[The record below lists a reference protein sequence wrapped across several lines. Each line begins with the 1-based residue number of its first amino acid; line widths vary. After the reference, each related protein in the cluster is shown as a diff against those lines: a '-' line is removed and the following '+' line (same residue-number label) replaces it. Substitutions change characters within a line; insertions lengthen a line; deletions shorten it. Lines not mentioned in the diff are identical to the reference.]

1 MKIQKKSK
9 KKHPIII
16 AAMVVLLVISGAT
29 FCYTYFFHH
38 APKANP
44 AIVTPNTEPTKTDT
58 ANLNNNPAPNQ
69 EREAEKKPLLQVEP
83 STEQPSKSLSASI
96 SHQTVANE
104 QLILRT
110 TIDQVVASGSCTLIL
125 KNSNRTVTK
134 NAPIIQNPS
143 SSSCAGFNIP
153 LAELGTGKWLI
164 SIQITSGNQKNIIT
178 SSIIL

>member
-16 AAMVVLLVISGAT
+16 TIITTLTVIVSAALSYFYIFRPTPENHPSVVQPTPETA
-29 FCYTYFFHH
+29 
-38 APKANP
+38 APERAKPENSSRQP
-44 AIVTPNTEPTKTDT
+44 
-58 ANLNNNPAPNQ
+58 Q
-69 EREAEKKPLLQVEP
+69 ERESEKKPLLQVESSP
-83 STEQPSKSLSASI
+83 NQSSQALSSSI
-96 SHQTVANE
+96 SHQAVTNG